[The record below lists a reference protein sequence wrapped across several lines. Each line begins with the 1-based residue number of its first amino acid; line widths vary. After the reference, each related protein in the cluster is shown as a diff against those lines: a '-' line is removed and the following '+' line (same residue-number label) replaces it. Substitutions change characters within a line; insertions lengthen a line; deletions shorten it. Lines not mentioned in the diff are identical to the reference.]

1 MRIEIGIYIEIKFVA
16 QAFSSS
22 KLTYNPTLYAHQWP
36 LWSAGQVDN
45 IYAFANTD
53 NTGYTFKTVKTLAL
67 PSSTYLMRAMDLRTG
82 KLKDLNRDD
91 AAESNFHIA
100 FTNPVFSYNA
110 ATNTVTVAPVNGSL
124 AEEHGHDHRV
134 EESTSDV
141 YLHAH
146 QQDDSSGVERP
157 GGMRYIA
164 FDSKGG
170 SAVAGFPAARR
181 APDMAG

>member
-1 MRIEIGIYIEIKFVA
+1 MA

-91 AAESNFHIA
+91 AAESNFRIA

-124 AEEHGHDHRV
+124 AE
-134 EESTSDV
+134 STDMTIVWKKAPLTFTSTPISKTIHLEWSDP
-141 YLHAH
+141 A
-146 QQDDSSGVERP
+146 
-157 GGMRYIA
+157 GMRYIA

-170 SAVAGFPAARR
+170 SAVAGLSGGQRR